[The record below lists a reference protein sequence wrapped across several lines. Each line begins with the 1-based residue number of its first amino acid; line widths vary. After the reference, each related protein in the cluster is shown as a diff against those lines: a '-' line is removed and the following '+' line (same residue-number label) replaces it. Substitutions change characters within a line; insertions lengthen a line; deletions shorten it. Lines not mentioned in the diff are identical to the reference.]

1 MKVAVIGDEDTAALF
16 KFAGAGKVIV
26 VDGDIEK
33 KFDEVVEDSEVA
45 IVIITER
52 MADKI
57 ARKIEKVKLQ
67 RELPVIVEIPDKKG
81 KMEGREDSVEKLVKR
96 AVGVEV

>member
-1 MKVAVIGDEDTAALF
+1 
-16 KFAGAGKVIV
+16 V

-57 ARKIEKVKLQ
+57 AKKIEKVKLQ

>member
-1 MKVAVIGDEDTAALF
+1 MKVVVIGDEDTAALF
-16 KFAGAGKVIV
+16 RFAGAGEVIV
-26 VDGDIEK
+26 ADEDVGE
-33 KFDEVVEDSEVA
+33 KFDKVVEDGEVA
-45 IVIITER
+45 IVLITER
-52 MADKI
+52 VADKI

-81 KMEGREDSVEKLVKR
+81 KAEGREDSVEKLIKR

>member
-1 MKVAVIGDEDTAALF
+1 MKIAVIGDEDTAALF

-26 VDGDIEK
+26 ADNDIEK
-33 KFDEVVEDSEVA
+33 KFDEIVEDSEVA

-57 ARKIEKVKLQ
+57 AKKITRIKLQ
-67 RELPVIVEIPDKKG
+67 RELPIIVECRGNCP
-81 KMEGREDSVEKLVKR
+81 
-96 AVGVEV
+96 